1 MSPRKIWPVVV
12 LLLMTGGVTTAQ
24 ENEGDPHSRVQVKL
38 EVLDLHDALPGAES
52 NSIVAVGGRFGKDT
66 TTEKDKSGKLLYLRT
81 IDGQSRWLPGNAI
94 EITLEITE
102 NDVKRTE
109 TVLLE
114 GFEPKTL
121 VLREDPAHGRRELLR
136 LIPVSGPLD
145 KSHAPVMGANPRE
158 PLDPEAREFRL
169 VSPFLVCD
177 NQVLVNIA
185 GSATATEN
193 DPAASVYSPGLG
205 RFIFSS
211 VPFEGAIEGTL
222 RSNQINFTLEGK
234 SYLLLTGAPISVSQ
248 NVWVVHQP
256 FWRPSAS
263 ELSALGDHPIL
274 ATSSLRALLDSR

>member
-1 MSPRKIWPVVV
+1 MR
-12 LLLMTGGVTTAQ
+12 
-24 ENEGDPHSRVQVKL
+24 
-38 EVLDLHDALPGAES
+38 
-52 NSIVAVGGRFGKDT
+52 
-66 TTEKDKSGKLLYLRT
+66 
-81 IDGQSRWLPGNAI
+81 
-94 EITLEITE
+94 
-102 NDVKRTE
+102 
-109 TVLLE
+109 
-114 GFEPKTL
+114 
-121 VLREDPAHGRRELLR
+121 
-136 LIPVSGPLD
+136 
-145 KSHAPVMGANPRE
+145 GANPRE
-158 PLDPEAREFRL
+158 PWDPEAREFRL
-169 VSPFLVCD
+169 VSPVLVCD

-193 DPAASVYSPGLG
+193 DPAASLYSPGLG

-248 NVWVVHQP
+248 SVWVVHQP